1 MIEIRPEVTNMWND
15 RYSTEDYLYGTEPN
29 DFLRA
34 QAELFARGGRV
45 LCLGEGEGRNAV
57 YLAEQGLEVTAVDSS
72 SVGLAKAQRLAQSRG
87 VSITTVEADL
97 ADFELGHDRW
107 EGIVSIFCHLST
119 PVRRALHRRVVT
131 ALKSGGLFVLEA
143 FRPEQLRFQTGGP
156 PDADLLVTEDE
167 LREDLTGLHLDEIQ
181 SVERPV
187 TEGQGHTG
195 KAAVVQVLGL
205 RV

>member
-1 MIEIRPEVTNMWND
+1 MWND

-34 QAELFARGGRV
+34 QAELFAQGGRV

-97 ADFELGHDRW
+97 ADFDLGHDRW
-107 EGIVSIFCHLST
+107 EGIVSIFCQLPT
-119 PVRRALHRRVVT
+119 PVRRSLHRRVVT

-143 FRPEQLRFQTGGP
+143 FRPEPLRFQTGGP

-187 TEGQGHTG
+187 MEGQGHTG
-195 KAAVVQVLGL
+195 QAAVVQVLGL